1 MKAGNIAI
9 VAIMVVVIVLSSIAP
24 FNKVEVTKTKTKKK
38 KEYFIQDPGQCEQIP
53 VEHRPFNNNWQC
65 VSNQGSQ
72 YAFRVSSDGYL
83 ECIRGDDASK
93 CTKFAG
99 SECGKFLG
107 IVNDRKYVINTQ
119 LTAGIQ
125 TRRCT
130 DCNRDSHCYQ
140 GMIELQRNP
149 GISTY
154 IPITQPVETV

>member
-1 MKAGNIAI
+1 MKTRDIAI
-9 VAIMVVVIVLSSIAP
+9 VAIMVAVIVLSSIAP
-24 FNKVEVTKTKTKKK
+24 FNKVEVAKTKK

-83 ECIRGDDASK
+83 ECVRGDDASK

-99 SECGKFLG
+99 SECGEFVR
-107 IVNDRKYVINTQ
+107 ISNDRKYVINTQ

-154 IPITQPVETV
+154 IPITQPIEVV